1 MFYWNKNK
9 YLKKINKKEFL
20 VHLNEFD
27 NIEEYLFVVKY
38 AEVFTGNLATND
50 TKNNVQQ
57 LLFEKFYSKF
67 PDRID
72 RFLNDIRILNDLY
85 KKLSERRDAELS
97 KVKKELLPLYLIN
110 SLNKVI
116 EETQKNI
123 SAESA
128 DHRDAWIDFIG
139 RQLKILLRKK
149 IDFNYQKLDDTVPE
163 SLLYTLLDHHVFS
176 TTIVDSWV
184 YSELLICQ
192 TDGELYFKE
201 IGQFSIE
208 KLYTQAT
215 FLELKESRAFHGGLI
230 HTFSDEDD
238 KDFEHCKEYTYK
250 QIEEYF
256 YTNDFNQEYM
266 GVSLNEWI
274 IGYLTL
280 YKISLGYREPRLLTE
295 DILLS
300 IYKASLIREES
311 AKIILKNLSFSVSS
325 RDLYDSPLI
334 KFGHE
339 FLILPKLIESID
351 FSRSIFSLL
360 SNVQKDSDTQISQ
373 KGKNFERYIN
383 DLVRSQFDICSSGL
397 KVKEGK
403 DTYEIDGLFFDG
415 GTVVILESKTQ
426 KQPDNY
432 IDYAKNQLELKRYIQ
447 KFHRNADFF
456 IDNKKDYIIEK
467 LNLDNNQELNF
478 IKVFVTN
485 VSQMKYEIDG
495 VYIID
500 EIDFSN
506 FMRRRVPGLNIFSNF
521 YKTQKRIELEPELYS
536 GKATVQQFVDL
547 IKNSKK
553 RDRIREKITTRQLH
567 FMGHQN
573 IEIFVLDDFIKVN

>member
-9 YLKKINKKEFL
+9 YRNKINKQEFI

-50 TKNNVQQ
+50 TKNSVQQ

-67 PDRID
+67 PDKVN
-72 RFLNDIRILNDLY
+72 RFLNDILILNDLY
-85 KKLSERRDAELS
+85 KKLSESREAELS
-97 KVKKELLPLYLIN
+97 KVRQELLPLYLIN
-110 SLNKVI
+110 SLNFVI
-116 EETQKNI
+116 ETTQTKI
-123 SAESA
+123 TAEAS
-128 DHRDAWIDFIG
+128 DHRDFWIDFVG
-139 RQLKILLRKK
+139 KQLKILLRNKVEFK
-149 IDFNYQKLDDTVPE
+149 YIAVRDTVPD
-163 SLLYTLLDHHVFS
+163 SLLRIFLDHHIFS
-176 TTIVDSWV
+176 STIVDSWV
-184 YSELLICQ
+184 YSELLISQ
-192 TDGELYFKE
+192 ADGKLYFKE
-201 IGQFSIE
+201 IGQFSIG
-208 KLYTQAT
+208 KLYTQAI
-215 FLELKESRAFHGGLI
+215 FLELKESRDFHGSLI
-230 HTFSDEDD
+230 HTFSGEED
-238 KDFEHCKEYTYK
+238 KDFEHRKEYTYK

-256 YTNDFNQEYM
+256 YTDDFNQEYL

-274 IGYLTL
+274 MGYLTL
-280 YKISLGYREPRLLTE
+280 YKISLMYSEPTLLTE
-295 DILLS
+295 EILLS
-300 IYKASLIREES
+300 MYKANLIREES

-339 FLILPKLIESID
+339 FLLLPKFIESID

-360 SNVQKDSDTQISQ
+360 SNVQNDFDTQISQ
-373 KGKNFERYIN
+373 KGKNFERHIN
-383 DLVRSQFDICSSGL
+383 SLVKYQFDICSSGL
-397 KVKEGK
+397 KVVEGQE
-403 DTYEIDGLFFDG
+403 TYEIDGLFFDG
-415 GTVVILESKTQ
+415 GTVVVLESKTQ
-426 KQPDNY
+426 KQPENY
-432 IDYAKNQLELKRYIQ
+432 IDYAKNQLELKSYIQ

-456 IDNKKDYIIEK
+456 INNKDYIIKELK
-467 LNLDNNQELNF
+467 LDTNQEFTF

-521 YKTQKRIELEPELYS
+521 YKTQKCIELEPELYS
-536 GKATVQQFVDL
+536 GKATVQQFVNL

-553 RDRIREKITTRQLH
+553 RDRIRAKITTRQLH

-573 IEIFVLDDFIKVN
+573 IEIFVLDDYIKVN

>member
-9 YLKKINKKEFL
+9 YRNKINKQEFI

-50 TKNNVQQ
+50 TKNSVQQ

-67 PDRID
+67 PDKVN

-85 KKLSERRDAELS
+85 KKLSESREAELS
-97 KVKKELLPLYLIN
+97 IVRQELLPLYLIN
-110 SLNKVI
+110 SLNRVI
-116 EETQKNI
+116 QETQI
-123 SAESA
+123 QITAEAS
-128 DHRDAWIDFIG
+128 DHRDTWIDFIG
-139 RQLKILLRKK
+139 KQLKILLRNKVEFK
-149 IDFNYQKLDDTVPE
+149 YIAVCDTVPDT
-163 SLLYTLLDHHVFS
+163 LLRVLLDHYIFS
-176 TTIVDSWV
+176 STIVDSWV

-208 KLYTQAT
+208 KLYTQAV
-215 FLELKESRAFHGGLI
+215 FLELKESRVFHGGLI
-230 HTFSDEDD
+230 HTFSDEED
-238 KDFEHCKEYTYK
+238 KDFEHRKEYIYK

-256 YTNDFNQEYM
+256 YTDDFNQEYM
-266 GVSLNEWI
+266 GVTLNEWI
-274 IGYLTL
+274 MGYLTL
-280 YKISLGYREPRLLTE
+280 YKISLMYSEPTLLTG

-300 IYKASLIREES
+300 MYKASSIREES
-311 AKIILKNLSFSVSS
+311 AKIILENLSFSVSS

-339 FLILPKLIESID
+339 FLLLPKLIESID

-360 SNVQKDSDTQISQ
+360 SNVQNDFDTQISQ

-397 KVKEGK
+397 KVEKDK
-403 DTYEIDGLFFDG
+403 DTYEIDGLFFDA

-426 KQPDNY
+426 KQPENY
-432 IDYAKNQLELKRYIQ
+432 IDYEKNQLELKRYIQ

-456 IDNKKDYIIEK
+456 INNKDYIIEQ
-467 LNLDNNQELNF
+467 LNLDNNQEITF

-506 FMRRRVPGLNIFSNF
+506 FMRRRVPGRNIFNNF
-521 YKTQKRIELEPELYS
+521 YKTLTRIELEPELYS

-553 RDRIREKITTRQLH
+553 RYRIQENIKTRKLD

-573 IEIFVLDDFIKVN
+573 IEIFVLDDYIKVN

>member
-9 YLKKINKKEFL
+9 YRNKINKQEFI

-50 TKNNVQQ
+50 TKNSVQQ

-67 PDRID
+67 PDKVN
-72 RFLNDIRILNDLY
+72 RFLNDILILNDLY
-85 KKLSERRDAELS
+85 KKLSESREAELS
-97 KVKKELLPLYLIN
+97 KVRQELLPLYLIN
-110 SLNKVI
+110 SLNFVI
-116 EETQKNI
+116 ETTQTKI
-123 SAESA
+123 TAEAS
-128 DHRDAWIDFIG
+128 DHRDFWIDFVG
-139 RQLKILLRKK
+139 KQLKILLRNKVEFK
-149 IDFNYQKLDDTVPE
+149 YIAVRNTVPD
-163 SLLYTLLDHHVFS
+163 SLLRIFLDHHIFS
-176 TTIVDSWV
+176 STIVDSWV
-184 YSELLICQ
+184 YSELLISQ
-192 TDGELYFKE
+192 ADGKLYFKE

-208 KLYTQAT
+208 KLYTQAI
-215 FLELKESRAFHGGLI
+215 FLELKESRDFHGSLI
-230 HTFSDEDD
+230 HTFSDEED
-238 KDFEHCKEYTYK
+238 KDFEHRKEYIYK

-256 YTNDFNQEYM
+256 YTDDFNQEYM
-266 GVSLNEWI
+266 GVTLNEWVM
-274 IGYLTL
+274 GYLTL
-280 YKISLGYREPRLLTE
+280 YKISLRYREPTLLTE

-311 AKIILKNLSFSVSS
+311 AKMILENLSFSVSS

-339 FLILPKLIESID
+339 FLLLPKFIESID

-360 SNVQKDSDTQISQ
+360 SNVQNDFDTQISQ
-373 KGKNFERYIN
+373 KGKNFERHIN
-383 DLVRSQFDICSSGL
+383 SLVKYQFDICSSGL
-397 KVKEGK
+397 KVVEGQE
-403 DTYEIDGLFFDG
+403 TYEIDGLFFDA

-426 KQPDNY
+426 KQPENY
-432 IDYAKNQLELKRYIQ
+432 IDYEKNQVELKRYIQ

-456 IDNKKDYIIEK
+456 INNKDYIIEQ
-467 LNLDNNQELNF
+467 LNLDNNQEITF

-500 EIDFSN
+500 EIDFFN
-506 FMRRRVPGLNIFSNF
+506 FMRRRVPGRNIFNNF
-521 YKTQKRIELEPELYS
+521 YKTLTHIELEPELYS

-553 RDRIREKITTRQLH
+553 RYRIQENIKTRKLD